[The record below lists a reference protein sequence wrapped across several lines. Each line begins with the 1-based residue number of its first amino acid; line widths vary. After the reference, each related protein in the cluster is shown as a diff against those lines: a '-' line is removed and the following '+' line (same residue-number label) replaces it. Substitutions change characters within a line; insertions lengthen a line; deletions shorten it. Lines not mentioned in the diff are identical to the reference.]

1 MKKVFYLLTLSVLF
15 VVGCSTEEVQSID
28 SSSENLNQ
36 EAARGSTNATYG
48 YLSFSHAMAD
58 NGHTMYVKSDNV
70 DPFFAAFPNGVAGGN
85 TLSVHPKS
93 VQGTGTFIHKD
104 EIGNLMASGT
114 WEATKLLSFKNYGPA
129 GADTGFPFADGR
141 AGFANIRVHLV
152 ADAGPGAGAEFDAT
166 LHIRCLLPGND
177 STPPSWVEGIRI
189 TVQDGLNFNKTVV
202 GGVTIFLDLN

>member
-15 VVGCSTEEVQSID
+15 LAGCSTEELQTTD

-48 YLSFSHAMAD
+48 YLSFSQAMAD
-58 NGHTMYVKSDNV
+58 NGHTMYVESDNA
-70 DPFFAAFPNGVAGGN
+70 DPFFAAFPDGVAGGN

-93 VQGTGTFIHKD
+93 VQGTGFFIHND
-104 EIGNLMASGT
+104 ENGNLMASGIWT
-114 WEATKLLSFKNYGPA
+114 ATKLLSFKNYGPA
-129 GADTGFPFADGR
+129 EDPTFPFADGR

-152 ADAGPGAGAEFDAT
+152 ADDGPGAGAEFDAT
-166 LHIRCLLPGND
+166 LQIRCLLPGND

-189 TVQDGLNFNKTVV
+189 TVQDGLNFNKTVE
-202 GGVTIFLDLN
+202 GGGTLFLDLN